1 MLVLQV
7 FFECFFICLVICLF
21 FFVYCFFSHIVLNNF
36 VVLVLVLCFLLCR
49 KCPTAFL
56 VLLLVFLFL
65 LLLVLL
71 FVLRL
76 VLLLVLLF
84 VLLLVLLFE
93 LLLVCCCGVV
103 STINEVKLRSWSEA
117 FGTP

>member
-1 MLVLQV
+1 MFSHL
-7 FFECFFICLVICLF
+7 FNFF
-21 FFVYCFFSHIVLNNF
+21 FFVYCFFSHIVFNNF
-36 VVLVLVLCFLLCR
+36 VV
-49 KCPTAFL
+49 
-56 VLLLVFLFL
+56 
-65 LLLVLL
+65 
-71 FVLRL
+71 L

-84 VLLLVLLFE
+84 VLLLVLLSVLLRMLLLVLLFVLLLVLLFVLLFELLLE